1 MSYLMYRSGGVTR
14 YAIGDYECNSHVP
27 LVDFVKLVD
36 TRGRRRGS
44 RWFLCGV
51 VGERGFGLARRPQ
64 IRRSVDS
71 ESRMLYVQRCKEA
84 IDMAMNIVTVVVRP
98 AVLRSLGWRTM
109 RVWSTEWVRDPAK
122 VVERIEAAA
131 AGG

>member
-1 MSYLMYRSGGVTR
+1 LGVELDGPFWHSGT
-14 YAIGDYECNSHVP
+14 
-27 LVDFVKLVD
+27 
-36 TRGRRRGS
+36 
-44 RWFLCGV
+44 
-51 VGERGFGLARRPQ
+51 
-64 IRRSVDS
+64 
-71 ESRMLYVQRCKEA
+71 
-84 IDMAMNIVTVVVRP
+84 TVADREILRP